1 MKKKLRLFA
10 TIGCVFLFGI
20 IIGGCRMPDIASGS
34 LSSNGT
40 IYDLE
45 SYKLMGDATFLP
57 LTVQKIDNHNCQPT
71 ILTEYVNVKD
81 KTIWLQSYKWFVGS
95 NSGGLGQSMVQELD
109 SEGKPKL
116 YSGDIQELIKQYE
129 KQE

>member
-10 TIGCVFLFGI
+10 AIGCVFIFGI
-20 IIGGCRMPDIASGS
+20 IIGECRMPDIASGS

-57 LTVQKIDNHNCQPT
+57 ISVQAINNSDEGPTVI
-71 ILTEYVNVKD
+71 TEFVNIKD
-81 KTIWLQSYKWFVGS
+81 ETVWMQSYKEYFGESRRRCWTEHGP
-95 NSGGLGQSMVQELD
+95 GT
-109 SEGKPKL
+109 
-116 YSGDIQELIKQYE
+116 
-129 KQE
+129 